1 VLAISTTRQRTTAP
15 GTTLE
20 LLVLASGAGGCIG
33 VDLASG
39 ALTRAT
45 YPDRS
50 LVPLVAFDVAAAPVG
65 GPADPDEDPDPDP
78 LHPEE
83 IELAALP
90 KLAGHL
96 GRRRAERWLRPLLHP
111 TSEPILGFPGPAL
124 PFWELAGDRP
134 SIAVIQPE
142 RPPRLIH
149 RRGEARLR
157 CRFAW
162 RNLWHELPVVGTGDE
177 GDRRLLIA
185 LSAPLQGYCYKV
197 VAGLLP

>member
-1 VLAISTTRQRTTAP
+1 MLAISTTRQRITAP

-20 LLVLASGAGGCIG
+20 LLVLASGSGGCIG
-33 VDLASG
+33 VDLDSG

-45 YPDRS
+45 YPERT
-50 LVPLVAFDVAAAPVG
+50 LVPLVPFDLASAVVG
-65 GPADPDEDPDPDP
+65 GSETDPGPDPV
-78 LHPEE
+78 HPEE
-83 IELAALP
+83 VDLAALP
-90 KLAGHL
+90 KLTGHV
-96 GRRRAERWLRPLLHP
+96 GRRKAERWLRPLLHP
-111 TSEPILGFPGPAL
+111 ASELILGFPGPAV

-134 SIAVIQPE
+134 SLTIIEPE

-162 RNLWHELPVVGTGDE
+162 RNLWHELPVVGTGEE